1 MSTHTPDLWPTDIAT
16 TELRSPVAILREQA
30 TLLAVKTEGLVVGNV
45 HTVTAGEQLQ
55 HSFRLVAPSLNH
67 YTFDLFN
74 FTHGPSLYPVDAA
87 NQEGQVIRIESEK
100 EFLNF
105 LRDLFSSERTK
116 QIIHSLIAHSRT

>member
-1 MSTHTPDLWPTDIAT
+1 MSTHTQDLWPADIAT

-30 TLLAVKTEGLVVGNV
+30 TLLADKTEGLIVGNV
-45 HTVTAGEQLQ
+45 RTVTLGEQLQ
-55 HSFRLVAPSLNH
+55 HTFMFVAPALSH
-67 YTFDLFN
+67 YTFDLFS
-74 FTHGPSLYPVDAA
+74 FTHGPSLYPVEAFDEAGLLIPI
-87 NQEGQVIRIESEK
+87 QSEE